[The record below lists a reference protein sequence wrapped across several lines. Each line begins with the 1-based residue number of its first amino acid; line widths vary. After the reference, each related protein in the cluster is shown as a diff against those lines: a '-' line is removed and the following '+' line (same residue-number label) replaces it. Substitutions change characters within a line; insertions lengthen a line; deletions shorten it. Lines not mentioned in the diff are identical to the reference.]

1 MFSSNVFLQF
11 FFLLFCFYRY
21 TILTDHLSLFTLAL
35 GKLRAK
41 CTRLLQSRPPPPR
54 ATGQTQEPCGVDMG
68 QLPVRSQ
75 ERLEQWAYGLAR
87 LKGTHTVSFHE
98 GGCSE
103 SGRPSSS
110 SSGPLG
116 TAWCLVPGAGPM
128 STVHS
133 HPREAALAD
142 PGGMLMLVGA
152 PARPQA
158 GVRSGTY
165 QPLPL

>member
-1 MFSSNVFLQF
+1 MVLV
-11 FFLLFCFYRY
+11 
-21 TILTDHLSLFTLAL
+21 

-133 HPREAALAD
+133 HPRDAALAD